1 MPNHAHV
8 VLIGHLGKDPEI
20 RTTPTGDEVA
30 VFSLATTRKRA
41 QEEITTW
48 WRCTVWGKRAAVI
61 GQYVAKGD
69 ALQIVGEPVLRPY
82 TDRDGVPRVSLDV
95 HVADFTILGGRKDA
109 PVAHPGQSR
118 RAPESR
124 DGDALGSGARGPSGP
139 SGAPTEDF
147 DDDIPF

>member
-20 RTTPTGDEVA
+20 RTTPTGDDVA
-30 VFSLATTRKRA
+30 VFSLATSRKRA

-48 WRCTVWGKRAAVI
+48 WRCTVWGKRAAII

-95 HVADFTILGGRKDA
+95 HVADFTLLGGRKDA
-109 PVAHPGQSR
+109 PVAHPSQAR
-118 RAPESR
+118 RADVPEAV
-124 DGDALGSGARGPSGP
+124 GHEGSARHAPQAPS
-139 SGAPTEDF
+139 SAPAF